1 MSSTLKSIHEGRE
14 KFMLTTSGAIFT
26 IVKLAVGLGV
36 VVGICF
42 GYNVFFTGKLKG
54 EERGGYDD

>member
-1 MSSTLKSIHEGRE
+1 
-14 KFMLTTSGAIFT
+14 MLTTSGAIFT